1 MDLVP
6 GDDFSM
12 VVVVVWGRSDQLQW
26 KEEDGIFMIFIFVDI
41 VHDAY
46 GKGSSDLGALKVA
59 IRILT

>member
-1 MDLVP
+1 
-6 GDDFSM
+6 
-12 VVVVVWGRSDQLQW
+12 
-26 KEEDGIFMIFIFVDI
+26 MIFIFVDI